1 MYTCLKKI
9 LIAPN
14 SFKECADSVKI
25 AGIFTS
31 CLSGK
36 DDIEVVSTPI
46 SDGGD
51 GFLNV
56 CQAKFGL
63 EKMAYQIPAPF
74 ENSNDMECEIGY
86 DRQNK
91 TIYIESANV
100 LGLKTIPVEKRR
112 PMYLSSKGMGVL
124 LKKIIMDI
132 NAGSIVVDDVVIGVG
147 GTGTNDMGIGLLTEL
162 GLILCNVKGKEI
174 LPLPINFRFVKHV
187 LWRKIELPFNIE
199 LISDVNNSLLGL
211 KGASFVFGKQKGLT
225 EGEIKEAD
233 DGFTNLIKIIKNSEV
248 TIPGFLSGAGGGL
261 AAGLQIFLKANL
273 TFADKF
279 ITGSLKLNSK
289 VKYNAVI
296 IGEGAFD
303 QQSLMNKGTGA
314 IIKMFT
320 GTDIPVILCC
330 GRIDRNVVEKLPV
343 NVRLIA
349 LSRYFKNELE
359 SIEHF
364 EEGIKMACDHI
375 LKII

>member
-1 MYTCLKKI
+1 M
-9 LIAPN
+9 
-14 SFKECADSVKI
+14 
-25 AGIFTS
+25 
-31 CLSGK
+31 
-36 DDIEVVSTPI
+36 
-46 SDGGD
+46 
-51 GFLNV
+51 
-56 CQAKFGL
+56 
-63 EKMAYQIPAPF
+63 
-74 ENSNDMECEIGY
+74 GY
-86 DRQNK
+86 DRKNK
-91 TIYIESANV
+91 RIYIESANV
-100 LGLKTIPVEKRR
+100 LGLKTIPVEKRH

-124 LKKIIMDI
+124 LKCIIADI
-132 NAGSIVVDDVVIGVG
+132 DAGNITVDDVIIGVG

-162 GLILCNVKGKEI
+162 GLILCNVKGKEL
-174 LPLPINFRFVKHV
+174 LPLPVNFRFVKHV
-187 LWRKIELPFNIE
+187 LWRKKEVPFNIE
-199 LISDVNNSLLGL
+199 LIADVNNTILGL

-225 EGEIKEAD
+225 DREIQEAD
-233 DGFTNLIKIIKNSEV
+233 DGFANLIKIIKNSEV

-261 AAGLQIFLKANL
+261 AAGFQIFLKAGL

-289 VKYNAVI
+289 AKYDAVI

-303 QQSLMNKGTGA
+303 EQSLMNKGTGA

-330 GRIDRNVVEKLPV
+330 GRIDRNVVEKLPA
-343 NVRLIA
+343 NVHLIS
-349 LSRYFKNELE
+349 LSAFFKSELE